1 MWGYIAVGLG
11 GVLLGFLFASLFGN
25 KSPEERKRDDAEQ
38 EDYLKQLYEKDR
50 RESKDES

>member
-25 KSPEERKRDDAEQ
+25 KSLEERKRDDDEQ
-38 EDYLKQLYEKDR
+38 EEYMKQLYEKNR
-50 RESKDES
+50 RKSKYES